1 MLDLDGVHV
10 CEQPVT
16 VRSTENCP
24 LGDVAPRESPEQ
36 AAVTSPHH
44 EPGWAALLD
53 LAGDLPLLIIGH
65 HMSRR
70 RLSSLAALAA
80 LPEVAAS
87 GLTAYFALRSTSVAS
102 AISVRFFAFYA
113 VPLDA

>member
-1 MLDLDGVHV
+1 MGGRRAVRRLPKAASARKRTGRRGRRVNEFPCGGAMLDLDGVHV

-36 AAVTSPHH
+36 AAVTPPHH

-70 RLSSLAALAA
+70 RLSSLAAL
-80 LPEVAAS
+80 
-87 GLTAYFALRSTSVAS
+87 
-102 AISVRFFAFYA
+102 
-113 VPLDA
+113 